1 MVLILLALISF
12 NFVYAQPHHQ
22 CLHNADGLI
31 DCVPTDSHHAENFA
45 EEVLDWWAATDNK
58 VKNAKCQNAGAVS
71 EESMLN
77 YINRNNSAEPLAS
90 DSFFGIQLEDESP
103 HKIALLKKLTEF
115 DGLWNIFDEEK
126 NTKSQKTFNIP
137 SDCKKVICAA
147 KSIFGE
153 NQGPKLLYLLD
164 KYELN
169 LSHEIDDNI
178 TAWKD
183 SQLDTIL
190 EAVDDLP
197 AHLIPFE
204 RNQYFKHYKN
214 GYGPSAST
222 LANATIT
229 FYDPWDDL
237 DSSEMQM
244 YTVIHEIGHNIGS
257 RLNQDEDPEWLN
269 ITGWMELDGEWKS
282 YRDEKQVS
290 KYGATNPAEDFA
302 EAFSGYRYDPERLK
316 RISPKKYE
324 YMKKNV
330 FLGLEYTSE
339 AKCQD
344 TQSTYASLLNE
355 FNNSSITAPGKYGGC
370 KENMTDII
378 HKKATN
384 IKECIEKAAFANFV
398 NAKGDELSNVE
409 RDAIV
414 QAASFS
420 NFSGERVSDEQ
431 ELKAYK
437 EIIGDFFGSIA
448 ESYSKWGD
456 DCSMSEKYGNQD
468 LFKFNEYQFGDQ
480 FEDIDTSKNLNALVA
495 SICEANKSKF
505 QLKCEDL
512 APHMQEYFPSHLGIS
527 IDPAKV
533 KMTTETDPNSFRCLI
548 E

>member
-77 YINRNNSAEPLAS
+77 YINRNNSAQPLAS
-90 DSFFGIQLEDESP
+90 DNFFGIQLEDESP

-115 DGLWNIFDEEK
+115 DGLWNIMDKSK
-126 NTKSQKTFNIP
+126 NIESQKTFNIP

-282 YRDEKQVS
+282 YRDDKQVS

-355 FNNSSITAPGKYGGC
+355 FNATSIKAPTKYKSC
-370 KENMTDII
+370 RSHIRDIL
-378 HKKATN
+378 KKKTTN
-384 IKECIEKAAFANFV
+384 LKACIEKAAFNEFL
-398 NAKGDELSNVE
+398 NTKGDQLSTLE
-409 RDAIV
+409 KDAIT
-414 QAASFS
+414 QATSFS
-420 NFSGERVSDEQ
+420 QFSGSRVSEQ
-431 ELKAYK
+431 EEIKAYK
-437 EIIGDFFGSIA
+437 EILGDIFGSISK
-448 ESYSKWGD
+448 SYSKWSV
-456 DCSMSEKYGNQD
+456 DCNMSKEYGWQD
-468 LFKFNEYQFGDQ
+468 LMTFNEFHFGDR
-480 FEDIDTSKNLNALVA
+480 FREIDKSNNLNAFITN
-495 SICEANKSKF
+495 ICEDTISKNKLTCK
-505 QLKCEDL
+505 DL
-512 APHMQEYFPSHLGIS
+512 APFMQEYFPSHLGIS

-533 KMTTETDPNSFRCLI
+533 KMTSETDPNNFRCLI